1 MDRQLDRKNYTIG
14 WICALPL
21 EFAAA
26 IAMLDEQHLPLPQ
39 DKLDDNAYRFGR
51 IGSYNIIVA
60 CLPSGVYGVTSA
72 GNVATQ
78 MHRSFPDLEAA
89 LMVGIAGGAP
99 DPPRCDIRLGDVVV
113 SEPTAGFGGVLQY
126 DFGKTEKEGRFVQTG
141 VLNKP
146 PKMFLTAIAKL
157 KSDYLLQRSNQSG
170 LSGGNSQN
178 SNVSEIIANALKNG
192 TVPQTF
198 SRPPNTANDSDRLF
212 RASYE
217 HPSMNSSC
225 DECDPGMIVGRESR
239 PHDQPYI
246 HYGLIASGN
255 QVMKHGITRDCLARE
270 KNVLCFEME
279 AAGIMDE
286 LPSLVIR
293 GICDYSDSH
302 KNKVWQ
308 PYAALSA
315 AAFAKELLLQL
326 PFRVIEVN
334 QPERIVLNLPIAEG
348 AAYGSYVDQHK
359 PECLA
364 GTRIDLLET
373 ISNWIEYP
381 HSQGKG
387 IFWLVGK
394 AGTGKSTISRTVA
407 HNLHTSNRLAA
418 SFFFNREEEDR
429 RTGTR
434 FFTTIAAQLANHYSS
449 LGSRIQR
456 AIQLNPDI
464 SAKALNE
471 QFDKLVLQPLS
482 RTRLATHRAKLV
494 LVIDALDECEEKEN
508 IRVIIYLLS
517 QLKNIN
523 SMDVRVFLTSRPD
536 LPILSTFKKLS
547 DDTYEDVSLH
557 EVPKIEHDISLF
569 LRHKLC
575 EIQERDELCLP
586 EEWPGEENLE
596 KLVKRA
602 VPLFIYAATLCR
614 FIGDELWDPD
624 EQIELVLNYQ
634 TNWETSQLQMTY
646 LPVLNQLIVGQN
658 PTQKKKLVD
667 EFRQIVGTIINLAS
681 PISALIFAPTTS
693 VTRKIFDP
701 KTIVHCLVLLPCV
714 RDKWSALLQTLEG
727 HKSLVRC
734 VTFSPNGKLLASG
747 SHDNLLNLWDITGAL
762 LQTLHGHEDTVNGV
776 AFSPNS
782 RILASASDDMTSKL
796 WDISTGAQLQTL
808 GHGGRVIDVAFSPS
822 NGEILA
828 SISNYET
835 IKLWNTTT
843 GTVLQI
849 LEGRELGASILRVAF
864 SPNNGE
870 ILASASYGGEIKLW
884 NTTTGALLQ
893 TFQGHEYPVHSL
905 AFSSD
910 NGEVLASAS
919 REGSI
924 KFWDINTGALSRT
937 LKGYQYNDTCVT
949 LSSNTRII
957 ACGSINGTIKLRDI
971 IMETPLR
978 TLRGHTASVR
988 NISFSPDNKLLAS
1001 ASSDYS
1007 IKLWD
1012 VADCEGEAAEV
1023 LLKTPEKHSLYVNSV
1038 AFSPDGKVLASSSN
1052 DGTIKLWS
1060 ATGVLLRTL
1069 EEHEHSVSIVE
1080 FSPDGRIFASASK
1093 DNTIKLWDTTG
1104 TLLQTLTEDDW
1115 VTAIKFSPDGQK
1127 LASITCYQFQIKLWD
1142 TSTTA
1147 EFLWNSNIHRSW
1159 IRNYTFS
1166 PNGKIL
1172 ASAADDETIGLWD
1185 TTTGQAL
1192 RIIHVPGSMDPIFR
1206 GIKISP
1212 DSKLIASRLGGGTHA
1227 IVQLWDTA
1235 TGMLLQTL
1243 AIGTR
1248 KDWVH
1253 DLAFSPNREG
1263 DRYIDTDIKSLYQT
1277 VFSLED
1283 VENPNNPEF
1292 QPSEP
1297 VVSQNGEWLARNGE
1311 KLVWLPH
1318 DYRPQCSAVYGST
1331 IVLGH
1336 HSGDVSFF
1344 TFRT

>member
-326 PFRVIEVN
+326 PFRGYYRGE
-334 QPERIVLNLPIAEG
+334 PERIVLNLPIAEG

-646 LPVLNQLIVGQN
+646 LPVLNQLIV
-658 PTQKKKLVD
+658 
-667 EFRQIVGTIINLAS
+667 
-681 PISALIFAPTTS
+681 
-693 VTRKIFDP
+693 
-701 KTIVHCLVLLPCV
+701 
-714 RDKWSALLQTLEG
+714 
-727 HKSLVRC
+727 
-734 VTFSPNGKLLASG
+734 
-747 SHDNLLNLWDITGAL
+747 
-762 LQTLHGHEDTVNGV
+762 
-776 AFSPNS
+776 
-782 RILASASDDMTSKL
+782 
-796 WDISTGAQLQTL
+796 
-808 GHGGRVIDVAFSPS
+808 
-822 NGEILA
+822 
-828 SISNYET
+828 
-835 IKLWNTTT
+835 
-843 GTVLQI
+843 
-849 LEGRELGASILRVAF
+849 
-864 SPNNGE
+864 
-870 ILASASYGGEIKLW
+870 
-884 NTTTGALLQ
+884 
-893 TFQGHEYPVHSL
+893 
-905 AFSSD
+905 
-910 NGEVLASAS
+910 
-919 REGSI
+919 
-924 KFWDINTGALSRT
+924 
-937 LKGYQYNDTCVT
+937 
-949 LSSNTRII
+949 
-957 ACGSINGTIKLRDI
+957 
-971 IMETPLR
+971 
-978 TLRGHTASVR
+978 
-988 NISFSPDNKLLAS
+988 
-1001 ASSDYS
+1001 
-1007 IKLWD
+1007 
-1012 VADCEGEAAEV
+1012 
-1023 LLKTPEKHSLYVNSV
+1023 
-1038 AFSPDGKVLASSSN
+1038 
-1052 DGTIKLWS
+1052 
-1060 ATGVLLRTL
+1060 
-1069 EEHEHSVSIVE
+1069 
-1080 FSPDGRIFASASK
+1080 
-1093 DNTIKLWDTTG
+1093 
-1104 TLLQTLTEDDW
+1104 
-1115 VTAIKFSPDGQK
+1115 
-1127 LASITCYQFQIKLWD
+1127 
-1142 TSTTA
+1142 
-1147 EFLWNSNIHRSW
+1147 
-1159 IRNYTFS
+1159 
-1166 PNGKIL
+1166 
-1172 ASAADDETIGLWD
+1172 
-1185 TTTGQAL
+1185 
-1192 RIIHVPGSMDPIFR
+1192 
-1206 GIKISP
+1206 
-1212 DSKLIASRLGGGTHA
+1212 
-1227 IVQLWDTA
+1227 
-1235 TGMLLQTL
+1235 
-1243 AIGTR
+1243 
-1248 KDWVH
+1248 
-1253 DLAFSPNREG
+1253 
-1263 DRYIDTDIKSLYQT
+1263 

>member
-255 QVMKHGITRDCLARE
+255 QVMKHGITRD
-270 KNVLCFEME
+270 F
-279 AAGIMDE
+279 
-286 LPSLVIR
+286 
-293 GICDYSDSH
+293 
-302 KNKVWQ
+302 
-308 PYAALSA
+308 
-315 AAFAKELLLQL
+315 
-326 PFRVIEVN
+326 IEVN

-910 NGEVLASAS
+910 KGEVLASAS

-1212 DSKLIASRLGGGTHA
+1212 DSKLIASRSGGGTHA